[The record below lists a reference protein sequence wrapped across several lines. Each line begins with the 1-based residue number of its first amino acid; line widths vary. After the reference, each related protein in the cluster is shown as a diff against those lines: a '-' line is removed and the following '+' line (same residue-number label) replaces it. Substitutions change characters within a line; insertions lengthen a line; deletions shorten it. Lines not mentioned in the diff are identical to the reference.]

1 MSDLG
6 SFVKR
11 LRDIMR
17 NDAGINGDAQRIEQI
32 AWLLFLKV
40 YDAQEENWEFDDE
53 NYQSI
58 IPENCR
64 WRCWAADDGKGTAL
78 TGDHLLDFVNN
89 TLFPTLKNLD
99 VDSST
104 DIRKAIVKS
113 TFEDAN
119 QYMKDGVL
127 LRQIVN
133 VIDGVDFGDYEESHA
148 FGDIYESILKE
159 LQSAGSAGEFY
170 TPRAVTDFMA
180 EMIQPQIGEKCA
192 DFACGTG
199 GFLVSWLKLLEKQ
212 IKTTED
218 AEAVN
223 DSIYGIEKKQ
233 FPYMLCVTNML
244 LHGVENPRVYHDNSL
259 LKDVLD
265 YTEKDQFDVVLMNP
279 PYGGAE
285 KNDVK
290 NHFPSDLASSET
302 ADLFMSV
309 IMYRLK
315 QDGRAA
321 VILPDGFLFGTDN
334 TKAAIKKKLMS
345 EFNLHTIIRMPS
357 SVFSPYTSITTN
369 ILFFD
374 HSGGTKQTWFY
385 RLDMPEGYKH
395 FSKTRPMRTEHFDSV
410 REWWKNR
417 TEIVDGDGFKAKCYT
432 ADEIA
437 EGSYNLD
444 LCGYPHEEEEILP
457 PKELIQEYQEKR
469 ASLNANIDRIL
480 EKITDILGIDLKD
493 GD

>member
-64 WRCWAADDGKGTAL
+64 WRNWAVDDGKGTAL

-89 TLFPTLKNLD
+89 TLFPTLKNLE

-180 EMIQPQIGEKCA
+180 EMIQPRIGEKCA

-199 GFLVSWLKLLEKQ
+199 GFLVSWLKQLEKQ

-233 FPYMLCVTNML
+233 LPYMLCVTNML

-259 LKDVLD
+259 LNDVLD

-279 PYGGAE
+279 PYGGSE

-334 TKAAIKKKLMS
+334 TKVAIKKKLMN
-345 EFNLHTIIRMPS
+345 EFNLHTIIRMPG

-374 HSGGTKQTWFY
+374 HSGSTKQTWFY

-395 FSKTRPMRTEHFDSV
+395 FSKTRPMRSEHFDPV
-410 REWWKNR
+410 REWWNNR
-417 TEIVDGDGFKAKCYT
+417 TEIADGDNFKSKCYT
-432 ADEIA
+432 AEEIA

-457 PKELIQEYQEKR
+457 PKELIQEYQEMR

>member
-64 WRCWAADDGKGTAL
+64 WRNWAVDDGKGTAL

-180 EMIQPQIGEKCA
+180 EMIQPRIGEKCA

-199 GFLVSWLKLLEKQ
+199 GFLVSWLKQLEKQ

-259 LKDVLD
+259 LNDVLD

-279 PYGGAE
+279 PYGGSE

-309 IMYRLK
+309 IMYRLR

-334 TKAAIKKKLMS
+334 TKVAIKKKLMN
-345 EFNLHTIIRMPS
+345 EFNLHTIIRMPG

-374 HSGGTKQTWFY
+374 HSGSTKQTWFY

-395 FSKTRPMRTEHFDSV
+395 FSKTRPMRSEHFDPV
-410 REWWKNR
+410 REWWNNR
-417 TEIVDGDGFKAKCYT
+417 TEIADGDNFKSKCYT
-432 ADEIA
+432 AEEIA

-457 PKELIQEYQEKR
+457 PKELIQEYQEMR

>member
-64 WRCWAADDGKGTAL
+64 WRNWAVDDGKGTAL

-89 TLFPTLKNLD
+89 TLFPTLKNLE

-180 EMIQPQIGEKCA
+180 EMIQPRIGEKCA

-199 GFLVSWLKLLEKQ
+199 GFLVSWLKQLEKQ

-259 LKDVLD
+259 LNDVLD

-279 PYGGAE
+279 PYGGSE
-285 KNDVK
+285 TNDVK

-334 TKAAIKKKLMS
+334 TKVAIKKKLMN
-345 EFNLHTIIRMPS
+345 EFNLHTIIRMPG

-374 HSGGTKQTWFY
+374 HSGSTKQTWFY

-395 FSKTRPMRTEHFDSV
+395 FSKTRPMRSEHFDPV
-410 REWWKNR
+410 REWWNNR
-417 TEIVDGDGFKAKCYT
+417 TEIADGDNFKSKCYT
-432 ADEIA
+432 AEEIA

-457 PKELIQEYQEKR
+457 PKELIQEYQEMR